1 MTHLKY
7 FFAIIFSLFL
17 ENAYCCTTAVISGK
31 ATKDG
36 RPIIWKLR
44 DTDFL
49 ENYAKKFP
57 AEKGKYAFIGIVNS
71 IDSLGKEV
79 WGGNNELGFAIMN
92 SASFNV
98 NLNDSAKVKD
108 NEGYFMKKALETC
121 KNLED
126 FENLLNNT
134 PKPMGLAT
142 HFGVIDAKGGA
153 AFYEV
158 NNYTWTKYDAND
170 SNIAPEGFILRTN
183 FSETGKPNI
192 GYGFVRLQTAKL
204 IFDKAIKE
212 NSIDYRDIIQKFSR
226 CLYNPITKND
236 YREIYEKETASDKF
250 IHSDNLITSYGSAS
264 CIVIQGVK
272 NNEVPQFTTM
282 WTMIGYPNTC
292 IALPLWASE
301 SELPNAV
308 IYNDSLKNSKLNHYN
323 MKLFKECYPIDT
335 PDGYHYLQISKLVNK
350 ENNGY
355 IQIIEP
361 IERNIFDETEKKLA
375 KWRNKTPPKSEIE
388 NFYTELNDI
397 VEKTYEKLIEK

>member
-57 AEKGKYAFIGIVNS
+57 AEKGKYAFIGTVNS

-323 MKLFKECYPIDT
+323 MKLFKECYPITTQTDT
-335 PDGYHYLQISKLVNK
+335 TIYK
-350 ENNGY
+350 
-355 IQIIEP
+355 
-361 IERNIFDETEKKLA
+361 F
-375 KWRNKTPPKSEIE
+375 
-388 NFYTELNDI
+388 LNW
-397 VEKTYEKLIEK
+397 

>member
-292 IALPLWASE
+292 IALPLWISE
-301 SELPNAV
+301 SELPNTI
-308 IYNDSLKNSKLNHYN
+308 IYNDSLKNSKLNQYN
-323 MKLFKECYPIDT
+323 MSLLKKCYPIDN
-335 PDGYHYLQISKLVNK
+335 PDGYHYLKISKLVNK

-355 IQIIEP
+355 MQIITP
-361 IERNIFDETEKKLA
+361 IETNIFDETDKKLN
-375 KWRNKTPPKSEIE
+375 KWRNKMPPKSEIE
-388 NFYTELNDI
+388 QFYTQLNNI
-397 VEKTYEKLIEK
+397 VEKTYKQILDK

>member
-121 KNLED
+121 KNL
-126 FENLLNNT
+126 
-134 PKPMGLAT
+134 
-142 HFGVIDAKGGA
+142 
-153 AFYEV
+153 
-158 NNYTWTKYDAND
+158 
-170 SNIAPEGFILRTN
+170 
-183 FSETGKPNI
+183 
-192 GYGFVRLQTAKL
+192 
-204 IFDKAIKE
+204 
-212 NSIDYRDIIQKFSR
+212 
-226 CLYNPITKND
+226 
-236 YREIYEKETASDKF
+236 
-250 IHSDNLITSYGSAS
+250 
-264 CIVIQGVK
+264 
-272 NNEVPQFTTM
+272 
-282 WTMIGYPNTC
+282 
-292 IALPLWASE
+292 
-301 SELPNAV
+301 
-308 IYNDSLKNSKLNHYN
+308 
-323 MKLFKECYPIDT
+323 
-335 PDGYHYLQISKLVNK
+335 
-350 ENNGY
+350 
-355 IQIIEP
+355 
-361 IERNIFDETEKKLA
+361 
-375 KWRNKTPPKSEIE
+375 
-388 NFYTELNDI
+388 
-397 VEKTYEKLIEK
+397 